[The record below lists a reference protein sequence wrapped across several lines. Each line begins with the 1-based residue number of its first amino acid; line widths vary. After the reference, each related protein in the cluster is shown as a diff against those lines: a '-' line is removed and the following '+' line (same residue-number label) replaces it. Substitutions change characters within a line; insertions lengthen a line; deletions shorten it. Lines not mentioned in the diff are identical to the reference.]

1 MIASDDSYGPMEVGD
16 DLSTALGT
24 ETLADRDTVAPSFD
38 YAPGSSA
45 DTPPIEIF
53 EHRRFLSVER
63 SIKKLITPERNTLA
77 DDTIKAC
84 GCLKVWWDQGLT
96 KGQHD
101 V

>member
-24 ETLADRDTVAPSFD
+24 ETLGDRDTVPPSFD
-38 YAPGSSA
+38 CTPGSSA
-45 DTPPIEIF
+45 YTPPIEVF
-53 EHRRFLSVER
+53 EHRMFLSVER
-63 SIKKLITPERNTLA
+63 SMKKLITPERNTLA

-96 KGQHD
+96 RRQHD

>member
-24 ETLADRDTVAPSFD
+24 ETLADRDTLPPSFD
-38 YAPGSSA
+38 YTPGFSA

-53 EHRRFLSVER
+53 AHRRFLRVER
-63 SIKKLITPERNTLA
+63 SVKKLITLDRNTLA
-77 DDTIKAC
+77 DDTIEAC
-84 GCLKVWWDQGLT
+84 GCLKAWWDQGLT
-96 KGQHD
+96 RRQHD